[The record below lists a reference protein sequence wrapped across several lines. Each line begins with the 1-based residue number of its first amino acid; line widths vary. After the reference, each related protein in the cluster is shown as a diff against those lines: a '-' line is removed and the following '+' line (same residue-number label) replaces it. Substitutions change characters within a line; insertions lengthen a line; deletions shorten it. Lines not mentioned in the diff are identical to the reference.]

1 MLFRITLLLSLLL
14 SMPVFAE
21 DPTVK
26 ELLDADQRS
35 EQVINSLREQGAEAM
50 AESSPLST
58 MATMVDAI
66 RRDDWESAA
75 EYMDMRYLSAE
86 LAAADPV
93 VLLQRLAI
101 IWNQHQLVD
110 LSALSHSPD
119 GNLEDGLPDYRELLG
134 TITLNKQ
141 VIPIYLQRVPN
152 GKGGRV
158 WKVSNATIGQIPKL
172 WAEFG
177 YHPLVLKIAD
187 YIPAFSV
194 LHMQNWQVIGLL
206 ALIVAAWFLSALI
219 RWVLLRLVSF
229 SEKYREGLQRFF
241 TVPLRWFLFF
251 KFLES
256 GIAALGLPL
265 KARVYLNEGTLSYI
279 ASTFLVLASIE
290 LATAVFLSN
299 SANKRYWSGIIRP
312 VRTILKILAVI
323 TILLMWL
330 SDAGYNISTLLAGL
344 GIGSLALALAAQKT
358 LENVIGA
365 ITLYIAKP
373 IAPGDYCK
381 FGDVSGTVEEIG
393 LRSTAIRRLDRT
405 LVHVPNSAIVGVNL
419 ENISE
424 TDRRRYNKQLWV
436 AIGCSA
442 DQLRLAILK
451 MRELLL
457 SHPKVLD
464 TALRVRFDE
473 IERDAYRIGLNAYI
487 GTSSMP
493 EFLAVSEDINF
504 RLLGILESTGLQ
516 LALPQQRI
524 VLERGNQAEDARIA
538 AIREESEKEIQA
550 LLEQEALAFP
560 DYSADRKAELRGSI
574 QYPEK
579 GCLPLSD

>member
-1 MLFRITLLLSLLL
+1 MLYRITLALCLML
-14 SMPVFAE
+14 SMRALAE

-35 EQVINSLREQGAEAM
+35 EQVIISLREQTT

-66 RRDDWESAA
+66 RRDDWVSAA
-75 EYMDMRYLSAE
+75 EYMDMRYLPAE
-86 LAAADPV
+86 LSAADPV
-93 VLLQRLAI
+93 ILLQRLAVV
-101 IWNQHQLVD
+101 WGQHQLVD
-110 LSALSHSPD
+110 LSALSHSPEGD
-119 GNLEDGLPDYRELLG
+119 LADGLPDYRELLG
-134 TITLNKQ
+134 SITLDKQ
-141 VIPIYLQRVPN
+141 VIPIYLQRVPD

-194 LHMQNWQVIGLL
+194 LHMQNWQVIGLVV
-206 ALIVAAWFLSALI
+206 LICAAWFLSALI
-219 RWVLLRLVSF
+219 RWILLRLVSF

-265 KARVYLNEGTLSYI
+265 KARVYLNDGTLSYI
-279 ASTFLVLASIE
+279 ASTFLVLAAIE
-290 LATAVFLSN
+290 FATAVFLSN

-524 VLERGNQAEDARIA
+524 VLERPDQTEGERIA
-538 AIREESEKEIQA
+538 SIRDESEKEIQA
-550 LLEQEALAFP
+550 LLEQETLGFP

-579 GCLPLSD
+579 GCAQLGD

>member
-1 MLFRITLLLSLLL
+1 MLFRITLLLSLVF

-35 EQVINSLREQGAEAM
+35 EQVIDSLREQGPEAM

>member
-1 MLFRITLLLSLLL
+1 MLYRITLALCLML
-14 SMPVFAE
+14 SMRALAE

-35 EQVINSLREQGAEAM
+35 EQVIISLREQPT

-66 RRDDWESAA
+66 RRDDWVSAA
-75 EYMDMRYLSAE
+75 EYMDMRYLPAE
-86 LAAADPV
+86 LSAADPV
-93 VLLQRLAI
+93 ILLQRLAVV
-101 IWNQHQLVD
+101 WGQHQLVD
-110 LSALSHSPD
+110 LSALSHSPEGD
-119 GNLEDGLPDYRELLG
+119 LADGLPDYRELLG
-134 TITLNKQ
+134 SITLDKE
-141 VIPIYLQRVPN
+141 VIPIYLQRVPD

-194 LHMQNWQVIGLL
+194 LHMQNWQVIGLVV
-206 ALIVAAWFLSALI
+206 LICAAWFLSALI
-219 RWVLLRLVSF
+219 RWILLRLVSF

-265 KARVYLNEGTLSYI
+265 KARVYLNDGTLSYI
-279 ASTFLVLASIE
+279 ASTFLVLAAIE
-290 LATAVFLSN
+290 FATAVFLSN

-524 VLERGNQAEDARIA
+524 VLERPDQTEGERIA
-538 AIREESEKEIQA
+538 SIRDESEKEIQA
-550 LLEQEALAFP
+550 LLEQETLGFP

-579 GCLPLSD
+579 GYAQLGD

>member
-35 EQVINSLREQGAEAM
+35 EQVIDSLREQGPEAM

>member
-1 MLFRITLLLSLLL
+1 MLYRITLALCLML
-14 SMPVFAE
+14 SMRALAE

-35 EQVINSLREQGAEAM
+35 EQVIISLREQPT

-66 RRDDWESAA
+66 RRDDWVSAA
-75 EYMDMRYLSAE
+75 EYMDMRYLPAE
-86 LAAADPV
+86 LSAADPV
-93 VLLQRLAI
+93 ILLQRLAVV
-101 IWNQHQLVD
+101 WGQHQLVD
-110 LSALSHSPD
+110 LSALSHSPEGD
-119 GNLEDGLPDYRELLG
+119 LADGLPDYRELLG
-134 TITLNKQ
+134 SITLDKQ
-141 VIPIYLQRVPN
+141 VIPIYLQRVPD

-194 LHMQNWQVIGLL
+194 LHMQNWQVIGLVV
-206 ALIVAAWFLSALI
+206 LICAAWFLSALI
-219 RWVLLRLVSF
+219 RWILLRLVSF

-265 KARVYLNEGTLSYI
+265 KARVYLNDGTLSYI
-279 ASTFLVLASIE
+279 ASTFLVLAAIE
-290 LATAVFLSN
+290 FATAVFLSN

-524 VLERGNQAEDARIA
+524 VLERPDQTEGERIA
-538 AIREESEKEIQA
+538 SIRDESEKEIQA
-550 LLEQEALAFP
+550 LLEQETLGFP

-579 GCLPLSD
+579 GCAQLGE